1 MHTARLLIA
10 LAAAGLTACN
20 RSEPPEPAA
29 ASTPAARR
37 GLWVLAEGSQRV
49 LEHSERIPDLIA
61 TARSLG
67 ATDLFVQV
75 YRGGRAWYETSL
87 ADDGPFRA
95 AREAAGADP
104 LALLLRDAHAAG
116 LRVHAWVNV
125 LSLSQNREAPLLRDL
140 GRDAV
145 LVDQRGRSLLD
156 YPELEVPS
164 PDRSYYRMGTPA
176 LYLDPAALGL
186 VERLAA
192 TFAELVTRHP
202 ELDGL
207 HLDYIRFP
215 DVLPFSPGSRFGVGL
230 DFGHSASTRALFLEQ
245 TGLEP
250 PGPKSSANADAWDDW
265 RRERVSALVAAIRG
279 AVRAV
284 QPKLEISAAVIAYA
298 DRAYLS
304 LFQDWRRWLED
315 GLLDFAV
322 AMAYTRD
329 DRVLRY
335 QSQAFAGSPLAD
347 RIWVGLGT
355 WIFANEPAR
364 ALAQIRILREA
375 GVTSDA
381 FFSYDA
387 IVETPG
393 FAEALAAP
401 AAPATAPA
409 QPAAATTPEP

>member
-1 MHTARLLIA
+1 MLIA
-10 LAAAGLTACN
+10 LVSAGLVACSTGE
-20 RSEPPEPAA
+20 RPEPAA
-29 ASTPAARR
+29 APPIRR

-49 LEHSERIPDLIA
+49 LEHPDRIPGLIS
-61 TARSLG
+61 TAQSVG
-67 ATDLFVQV
+67 ASDLFVQV

-95 AREAAGADP
+95 ARDAAGADP
-104 LALLLRDAHAAG
+104 LAVLLREAHAAG

-125 LSLSQNREAPLLRDL
+125 LSLSQNRDAPLLRDL

-156 YPELEVPS
+156 YPDLEVPA
-164 PDRSYYRMGTPA
+164 PDSAYYRMGTPA
-176 LYLDPAALGL
+176 LYLDPAAIGL

-192 TFAELVTRHP
+192 TFAELVSRHP

-230 DFGHSASTRALFLEQ
+230 DFGHAASTRALFRDQ

-250 PGPKSSANADAWDDW
+250 PGPKSRASADAWDAW
-265 RRERVSALVAAIRG
+265 RRDRVSALVAAIRT
-279 AVRAV
+279 AARAA
-284 QPKLEISAAVIAYA
+284 QPKLAISAAVIPYA

-304 LFQDWRRWLED
+304 LLQDWRRWLED
-315 GLLDFAV
+315 GLLEFAV

-329 DRVLRY
+329 DRLLRY
-335 QSQAFAGSPLAD
+335 QAEAFAGSPQAD
-347 RIWVGLGT
+347 RIWLGLGT
-355 WIFANEPAR
+355 WIFASEPAR
-364 ALAQIRILREA
+364 ALEQIRIAHQA
-375 GVTSDA
+375 GVTADA
-381 FFSYDA
+381 LFSYDA

-393 FAEALAAP
+393 LAQALAGS
-401 AAPATAPA
+401 AAPGP
-409 QPAAATTPEP
+409 